1 MSIFQHLACVVVD
14 DRPDEVFGCDCSGV
28 ELGVLEEVRCE
39 SIPMVE
45 NGRIGA
51 TRWWLRVGGD
61 VFRDDAV
68 DHVRGACMEVSAR
81 GGG

>member
-1 MSIFQHLACVVVD
+1 MAA
-14 DRPDEVFGCDCSGV
+14 
-28 ELGVLEEVRCE
+28 
-39 SIPMVE
+39 

-51 TRWWLRVGGD
+51 TRWWLRVGED

-68 DHVRGACMEVSAR
+68 DHVRGACVEVSAR